1 MSMNDAMRDGFQQGS
16 GVTMEKLRL
25 VLQLLLL
32 GITLLVIGHAM
43 TGVFGNF
50 SRGVITKAQ
59 MIYYMQR
66 GLLVAAL
73 IGLAL
78 DRRSP

>member
-1 MSMNDAMRDGFQQGS
+1 MPMNDAMRYGFLQGS

-25 VLQLLLL
+25 VLQLLLV
-32 GITLLVIGHAM
+32 GVTLLVIGHAM

-73 IGLAL
+73 MYLIL
-78 DRRSP
+78 SVF

>member
-1 MSMNDAMRDGFQQGS
+1 MRSTRVRRGEF
-16 GVTMEKLRL
+16 VHLTLKALRSRRGT
-25 VLQLLLL
+25 VGLLLV

-73 IGLAL
+73 MYVIL
-78 DRRSP
+78 SVF